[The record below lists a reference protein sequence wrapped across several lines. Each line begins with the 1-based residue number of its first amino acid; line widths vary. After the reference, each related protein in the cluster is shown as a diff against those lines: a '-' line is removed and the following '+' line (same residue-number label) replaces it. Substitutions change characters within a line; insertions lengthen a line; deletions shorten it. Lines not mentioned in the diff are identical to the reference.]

1 MAILYFYKRR
11 IMYVNARNMESCSQ
25 GALWNILDA
34 YRKMEHLKLCPKHYN
49 DFIMGVIASQI
60 TSLMIV
66 YSIVYS
72 GADQRKNK
80 CFASLTFVRG
90 IHRWPVISPHKGP
103 VTRKM
108 VPFDDVNIIKIV
120 NNCKWYYLKGSR
132 LRITFFGDNKL
143 GRVAFTV

>member
-1 MAILYFYKRR
+1 MGPIDNKTMLDQVHAVQGVGGGGGGNCRHRGIFKMAILYFYKRR
-11 IMYVNARNMESCSQ
+11 IKYVNARNMESCSQ

-90 IHRWPVISPHKGP
+90 IHR
-103 VTRKM
+103 
-108 VPFDDVNIIKIV
+108 
-120 NNCKWYYLKGSR
+120 
-132 LRITFFGDNKL
+132 
-143 GRVAFTV
+143 